1 MIQKIARLRAIFFW
15 CADGGRKDLKG
26 KGEQW
31 YNLDNRIGGDED
43 MKLVAIVAAV
53 VAAAVC
59 VTLLCAYIC
68 YRLAFYADRK
78 KKLPDDVIDIPR
90 GKAYQP
96 FWTDFETWARRNRA
110 MSHET
115 MSITSFDGLTL
126 CAKYYEYAP
135 GAPIELMFHGY
146 RGNAERDLSGGIQR
160 CFRLGRSA
168 FVVDQ
173 RCSGNSQGHTITFG
187 IKEYR
192 DCLLWVDFMVE
203 HFGPDVKIILCGI
216 SMGAATVLMASE
228 LPLPPQ
234 VKGIWADCGYASPE
248 GVLRETIRRRSW
260 PEALF
265 YPLVSLSARVFGG
278 FRVEECTALDAVR
291 HANVP
296 ILLIHGEA
304 DRIVPCA
311 MAYALRDA
319 CASPVTLLTVP
330 DAAHGVSYYMDTASY
345 WKALDQL
352 FETIFN

>member
-1 MIQKIARLRAIFFW
+1 MILLYILP
-15 CADGGRKDLKG
+15 
-26 KGEQW
+26 
-31 YNLDNRIGGDED
+31 
-43 MKLVAIVAAV
+43 
-53 VAAAVC
+53 AAAI
-59 VTLLCAYIC
+59 LLGAGLWY
-68 YRLAFYADRK
+68 AFNTAFRRDPRRQADIHEI
-78 KKLPDDVIDIPR
+78 PDDVQYVAHRDLMSANIDR
-90 GKAYQP
+90 LAAQP
-96 FWTDFETWARRNRA
+96 CER
-110 MSHET
+110 
-115 MSITSFDGLTL
+115 ITIRSRDGLQL
-126 CAKYYEYAP
+126 VGKYYAGRP
-135 GAPIELMFHGY
+135 DMPLILFFHGY
-146 RGNAERDLSGGIQR
+146 RSTGERDASGGFWYCR
-160 CFRLGRSA
+160 ERGYPLLM
-168 FVVDQ
+168 VDQ
-173 RCSGNSQGHTITFG
+173 RAHGESEGRVISFG
-187 IKEYR
+187 IKERY
-192 DCLLWVDFMVE
+192 DCLDWVNE
-203 HFGPDVKIILCGI
+203 ALRRFGEDTRILLAGV